1 VFRVARNVVYEE
13 VAKVDSLIMHTRRD
27 ALAEAIRKNMQ
38 DELDHTDAGVFTVSR
53 VVIRSVRTDPSIE
66 QSIRAAVENQKK
78 LEAMTVQT
86 EIAKKE
92 AEIRI
97 TEAEGIAKANKI
109 IADSLTREYLQH
121 EVNQALHEFATKGNT
136 NTVVV
141 PAQMGVAPLINLP
154 ARQQ

>member
-1 VFRVARNVVYEE
+1 
-13 VAKVDSLIMHTRRD
+13 
-27 ALAEAIRKNMQ
+27 MQ

-66 QSIRAAVENQKK
+66 QSIREAVANQKK

-86 EIAKKE
+86 EIAKKQ
-92 AEIRI
+92 AEIRV

-121 EVNQALHEFATKGNT
+121 EVNQALHEFASKGNT

-141 PAQMGVAPLINLP
+141 PAHMGVAPLINLP
-154 ARQQ
+154 AKQQ